1 MSNTVSNV
9 STGKPNPAGAIYW
22 APLGTTLPTNAMDTL
37 NSAFTALG
45 YISEDGLTN
54 ANGIETETI
63 KAWGGDIVAVPQ
75 TDFTDT
81 FQFKCIEVLNIDVLK
96 FIYGAD
102 NVSGALA
109 TGITTRVNS
118 NDRQA
123 GVFVCDMAMR
133 DGAKKR
139 VVAPNCKLTELGD
152 ITYVDNDVAGYE
164 ATITAMS
171 GGFGVND
178 YDTHKEYTVRATS
191 T

>member
-22 APLGTTLPTNAMDTL
+22 APAGSTLPTDATTALDA
-37 NSAFTALG
+37 AFKALG

-81 FQFKCIEVLNIDVLK
+81 FQFKCIEVLNLDVLK

-109 TGITTRVNS
+109 TGITVKANAG
-118 NDRQA
+118 DKPA

-139 VVAPNCKLTELGD
+139 VVAPNAKLTELGD

-164 ATITAMS
+164 ATITAMA
-171 GGFGVND
+171 GGFSGD
-178 YDTHKEYTVRATS
+178 SDTHKEYIIRA
-191 T
+191 